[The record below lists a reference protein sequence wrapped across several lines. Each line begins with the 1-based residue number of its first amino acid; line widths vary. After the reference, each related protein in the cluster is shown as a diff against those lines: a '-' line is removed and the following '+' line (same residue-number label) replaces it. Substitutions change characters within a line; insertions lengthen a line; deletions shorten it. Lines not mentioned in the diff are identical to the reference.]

1 MASHR
6 YLERHGNSDELVVAL
21 HGFAGSSER
30 LAAVRETIADIL
42 PDADVFT
49 PVLPFAQNWLCS
61 QKAESIVAGLM
72 REVDQIVAERAT
84 SAPGYERISFV
95 GHSFGAVL
103 ARRLVITAFGEQHDP
118 SHDRP
123 APFEPELAEFR
134 EARSWAGLIKRIVL
148 LAGMNRGWTV
158 SSAMD
163 WKTTVEWSVLQFLG
177 ETIPFRRPTVFAIR
191 RGAPFLA
198 QTRLQWL
205 ALMSPDYGPRPDLI
219 TVQLLGSGDDQ
230 VSPDDNVD
238 YSVDLFGAAGSK
250 SYFYVEVPFSTHPSV
265 VQMAKE
271 GPEETQLERNLR
283 RSKFTLALKGDR
295 DQLAREAVTRE
306 QMADNL
312 PPEPVTDVTDDVVF
326 VIHGIRDKGFW
337 TQKIARTIKKHARKG
352 QRIESWTESYGYFAM
367 LPFILRRVRQRKVEW
382 LMDCYTEA
390 RARYPKAHFHCVAH
404 SNGTY
409 LMAQAL
415 QDYPAARFKYI
426 VFAGSVVRRNYDWL
440 SLIQRNPDAP
450 DDKSRVVKVL
460 NYVATRD
467 WVVAVFP
474 KGLQPWRV
482 FNLGSAGHDGFC
494 QASTGGP
501 VHEVKYIIG
510 AHSAGHEEPNWD
522 DIAHFIVSGNPPPR
536 KYPPFAA
543 KQNRLWR
550 IAGSVSF
557 IVFPLIVAAI
567 IGVGLYIFT
576 LIFTRPASEQAGLT
590 VGFLLYLW
598 IVYLFVTRF

>member
-312 PPEPVTDVTDDVVF
+312 PPEPVTDVTDVVF

-352 QRIESWTESYGYFAM
+352 QRIESWTEK
-367 LPFILRRVRQRKVEW
+367 LRLFR
-382 LMDCYTEA
+382 
-390 RARYPKAHFHCVAH
+390 H
-404 SNGTY
+404 
-409 LMAQAL
+409 
-415 QDYPAARFKYI
+415 
-426 VFAGSVVRRNYDWL
+426 
-440 SLIQRNPDAP
+440 
-450 DDKSRVVKVL
+450 
-460 NYVATRD
+460 
-467 WVVAVFP
+467 
-474 KGLQPWRV
+474 
-482 FNLGSAGHDGFC
+482 
-494 QASTGGP
+494 
-501 VHEVKYIIG
+501 
-510 AHSAGHEEPNWD
+510 
-522 DIAHFIVSGNPPPR
+522 
-536 KYPPFAA
+536 
-543 KQNRLWR
+543 
-550 IAGSVSF
+550 
-557 IVFPLIVAAI
+557 AAI
-567 IGVGLYIFT
+567 HSSP
-576 LIFTRPASEQAGLT
+576 RQAA
-590 VGFLLYLW
+590 
-598 IVYLFVTRF
+598 

>member
-1 MASHR
+1 
-6 YLERHGNSDELVVAL
+6 
-21 HGFAGSSER
+21 
-30 LAAVRETIADIL
+30 
-42 PDADVFT
+42 
-49 PVLPFAQNWLCS
+49 
-61 QKAESIVAGLM
+61 
-72 REVDQIVAERAT
+72 
-84 SAPGYERISFV
+84 
-95 GHSFGAVL
+95 
-103 ARRLVITAFGEQHDP
+103 
-118 SHDRP
+118 
-123 APFEPELAEFR
+123 
-134 EARSWAGLIKRIVL
+134 
-148 LAGMNRGWTV
+148 
-158 SSAMD
+158 
-163 WKTTVEWSVLQFLG
+163 
-177 ETIPFRRPTVFAIR
+177 
-191 RGAPFLA
+191 
-198 QTRLQWL
+198 
-205 ALMSPDYGPRPDLI
+205 
-219 TVQLLGSGDDQ
+219 
-230 VSPDDNVD
+230 
-238 YSVDLFGAAGSK
+238 
-250 SYFYVEVPFSTHPSV
+250 
-265 VQMAKE
+265 
-271 GPEETQLERNLR
+271 
-283 RSKFTLALKGDR
+283 
-295 DQLAREAVTRE
+295 
-306 QMADNL
+306 
-312 PPEPVTDVTDDVVF
+312 
-326 VIHGIRDKGFW
+326 
-337 TQKIARTIKKHARKG
+337 
-352 QRIESWTESYGYFAM
+352 M

-409 LMAQAL
+409 LVAQAL